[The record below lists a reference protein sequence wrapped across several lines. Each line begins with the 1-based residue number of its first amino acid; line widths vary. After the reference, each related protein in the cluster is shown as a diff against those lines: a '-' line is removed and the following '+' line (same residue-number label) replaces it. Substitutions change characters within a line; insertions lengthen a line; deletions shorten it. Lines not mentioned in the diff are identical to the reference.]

1 MRPEVSGMSQLTPVF
16 LTIHILTAIVAFGPS
31 FAFPLISR
39 MAAQQPQH
47 GLFAVQ
53 LTHLIERRIILPA
66 AITMPISGLLLV
78 WSEGINLLATH
89 WLLLAIALFIVA
101 IGFSVLI
108 QLPTIERMIEVL
120 GAMTS
125 GGAAFAAGPGA
136 ALARPASAGA
146 AGATIAREG
155 ATDPRLEMARLG
167 ARAQAGGITLTLLV
181 VVIVALMASK
191 PTL

>member
-1 MRPEVSGMSQLTPVF
+1 MSQLTPVF